1 MMVQPISR
9 EEEAALPVFNS
20 YNEARAFFLNRYG
33 DNFMLENVE
42 TFDDETIYFCILI
55 LDKDAWIKGHQKLQE
70 HGYVLGSEF
79 LHSYQ
84 SIQISATGSIH
95 IVY

>member
-1 MMVQPISR
+1 MMVKPISR
-9 EEEAALPVFNS
+9 EEEAALPVFKS

-55 LDKDAWIKGHQKLQE
+55 LDKDAWVKGCKQLQD
-70 HGYVLGSEF
+70 HGYIIGTDF
-79 LHSYQ
+79 INSYQ
-84 SIQISATGSIH
+84 PIQISDKGSIH